1 MLLKLV
7 LHKRREENDEK
18 NIHCLTLIVANCY
31 GMQKYSSFK
40 VCLLTSQLLSTER
53 GQMMRVVL
61 AFKSS
66 VLSAMEDS
74 APAHVKKKKPKS
86 NIK

>member
-1 MLLKLV
+1 MMK
-7 LHKRREENDEK
+7 KTT
-18 NIHCLTLIVANCY
+18 HCLTLIVANCY

-66 VLSAMEDS
+66 GLSAMEDS
-74 APAHVKKKKPKS
+74 ATAHVKKRKKEAQ
-86 NIK
+86 IKY